1 MTPDGTFGYTP
12 ERDADT
18 VSRVDLDALRI
29 VRTVQFPGGSKPFML
44 RLTPDARRLWVQ
56 TSGTN
61 ENAILDAET
70 LAVLGSTPVGLDP
83 EQVAFQPGGPYA
95 LIAHLQSDALFVL
108 DTATGAVVTTIACG
122 ATQANICYTPEGA
135 LAFVASPSGDDVI
148 VVDMARLAIVDRIST
163 VPQPFGLVLLDSL
176 GF

>member
-1 MTPDGTFGYTP
+1 MTPDGAFGFTP

-18 VSRVDLDALRI
+18 VSRVDLETMRI
-29 VRTVQFPGGSKPFML
+29 VHTVPFPAGSKPFML
-44 RLTPDARRLWVQ
+44 RLTPDATRLWVQ

-61 ENAILDAET
+61 ENVILDAES

-108 DTATGAVVTTIACG
+108 DATTGAVVTTIECG
-122 ATQANICYTPEGA
+122 ATQANICYTPDGA
-135 LAFVASPSGDDVI
+135 FAFVASPSGDDVI

-163 VPQPFGLVLLDSL
+163 VAEPFGLVLLDPAIL
-176 GF
+176 